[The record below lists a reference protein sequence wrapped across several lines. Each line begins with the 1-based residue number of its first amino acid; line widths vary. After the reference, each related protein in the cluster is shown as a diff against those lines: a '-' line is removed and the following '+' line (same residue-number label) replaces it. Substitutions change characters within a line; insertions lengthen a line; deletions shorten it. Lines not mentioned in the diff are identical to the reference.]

1 MKLFSIFVKDMTRIK
16 KKPDLGSIGDN
27 PFKEGLLIDANKQMY
42 DIITR
47 SGNREKVN
55 YSLENIPY
63 TKVFEVAGAKKRVM
77 SLPVRGKELL
87 LYFMH
92 SIDSGADALW
102 IDRAS
107 YMKAYGI
114 KSVNTFKD
122 AVRSLSESLFIY
134 PHATFKDVYWIN
146 PHYFFKG
153 SRMMK
158 YPDRVQLKNRLTVS
172 KEDK

>member
-1 MKLFSIFVKDMTRIK
+1 MNVFNIFVKDMTRIK
-16 KKPDLGSIGDN
+16 KKPDLYSIGEN

-47 SGNREKVN
+47 SGNKERVN

-63 TKVFEVAGAKKRVM
+63 TKVFEVAGAKKKVM
-77 SLPVRGKELL
+77 ALPVRAKEML

-92 SIDSGADALW
+92 SIDSGMDVLW
-102 IDRAS
+102 IDRVS

-122 AVRSLSESLFIY
+122 AVRCLSEELFIY
-134 PHATFKDVYWIN
+134 PHASVKDVYWIN

-153 SRMMK
+153 SRMIK
-158 YPDRVQLKNRLTVS
+158 YPDKVHFKN
-172 KEDK
+172 K